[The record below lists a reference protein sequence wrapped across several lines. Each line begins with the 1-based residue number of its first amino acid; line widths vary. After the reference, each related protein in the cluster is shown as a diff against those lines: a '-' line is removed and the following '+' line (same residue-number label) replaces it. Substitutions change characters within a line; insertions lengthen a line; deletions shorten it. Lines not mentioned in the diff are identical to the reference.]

1 MLRMAARKARLKTSE
16 NYGRIADLHTMA
28 IAGCLARLGFGTI
41 ECGEPRSRSVA
52 SWQLPSLHH
61 VIDTLLN
68 ILFRCPHKRITRP
81 ITPASKAG
89 VRQGDTYVVCLECG
103 KQFTYDLNEMRV
115 GKPVALSPTE
125 GVLPMD
131 MPKLHT
137 KKVRRYAALASAV
150 PIAWIVT
157 RALKGSRKPGKSNEP
172 PTDGS

>member
-1 MLRMAARKARLKTSE
+1 
-16 NYGRIADLHTMA
+16 
-28 IAGCLARLGFGTI
+28 
-41 ECGEPRSRSVA
+41 
-52 SWQLPSLHH
+52 

-81 ITPASKAG
+81 ITPASKSG

-125 GVLPMD
+125 GVLPPD
-131 MPKLHT
+131 MPKPHA

-150 PIAWIVT
+150 PIAWFVS
-157 RALKGSRKPGKSNEP
+157 RALRSRKPGKSNEP
-172 PTDGS
+172 PTGAS